1 MYAIIATGGKQ
12 YRVSEGDVIYI
23 EKIDAQVD
31 STVSFDVLLM
41 GNDGDVKIGT
51 PVVEGVKVEG
61 KVVGQIRGEKIV
73 VYKYKSKKNYRRKQG
88 HRQPYTKVEITKIGL
103 EMTTITVYTSADGA
117 VRGFLASGHAGGKK
131 IRGYDLVC
139 CAVSALTQTGVNALE
154 AVAKVTPVV
163 AVRDGYLRCELPQAI
178 DAGQMEKAQVVLQTV
193 MTGLTDIQKIY
204 PNLIRIQQ
212 EEWRQADAYDESSAL
227 RS

>member
-73 VYKYKSKKNYRRKQG
+73 VYKYKSKKNYRSKQG
-88 HRQPYTKVEITKIGL
+88 HRQPYTKVEITKIG
-103 EMTTITVYTSADGA
+103 
-117 VRGFLASGHAGGKK
+117 
-131 IRGYDLVC
+131 
-139 CAVSALTQTGVNALE
+139 
-154 AVAKVTPVV
+154 
-163 AVRDGYLRCELPQAI
+163 
-178 DAGQMEKAQVVLQTV
+178 
-193 MTGLTDIQKIY
+193 
-204 PNLIRIQQ
+204 
-212 EEWRQADAYDESSAL
+212 
-227 RS
+227 

>member
-41 GNDGDVKIGT
+41 
-51 PVVEGVKVEG
+51 G

-88 HRQPYTKVEITKIGL
+88 HRQPYTKVEITKIG
-103 EMTTITVYTSADGA
+103 
-117 VRGFLASGHAGGKK
+117 
-131 IRGYDLVC
+131 
-139 CAVSALTQTGVNALE
+139 
-154 AVAKVTPVV
+154 
-163 AVRDGYLRCELPQAI
+163 
-178 DAGQMEKAQVVLQTV
+178 
-193 MTGLTDIQKIY
+193 
-204 PNLIRIQQ
+204 
-212 EEWRQADAYDESSAL
+212 
-227 RS
+227 

>member
-41 GNDGDVKIGT
+41 GKDGDVKIGT

-88 HRQPYTKVEITKIGL
+88 HRQPYTKVEITKIG
-103 EMTTITVYTSADGA
+103 
-117 VRGFLASGHAGGKK
+117 
-131 IRGYDLVC
+131 
-139 CAVSALTQTGVNALE
+139 
-154 AVAKVTPVV
+154 
-163 AVRDGYLRCELPQAI
+163 
-178 DAGQMEKAQVVLQTV
+178 
-193 MTGLTDIQKIY
+193 
-204 PNLIRIQQ
+204 
-212 EEWRQADAYDESSAL
+212 
-227 RS
+227 

>member
-1 MYAIIATGGKQ
+1 MTT
-12 YRVSEGDVIYI
+12 
-23 EKIDAQVD
+23 
-31 STVSFDVLLM
+31 STVYPSSDS
-41 GNDGDVKIGT
+41 GI
-51 PVVEGVKVEG
+51 
-61 KVVGQIRGEKIV
+61 
-73 VYKYKSKKNYRRKQG
+73 
-88 HRQPYTKVEITKIGL
+88 
-103 EMTTITVYTSADGA
+103 
-117 VRGFLASGHAGGKK
+117 RGFLASGHAGGKK

-154 AVAKVTPVV
+154 AVAKTTSVV
-163 AVRDGYLRCELPQAI
+163 EVRDGYLKCILPNEMTAEQS
-178 DAGQMEKAQVVLQTV
+178 EKAQIVLQTV